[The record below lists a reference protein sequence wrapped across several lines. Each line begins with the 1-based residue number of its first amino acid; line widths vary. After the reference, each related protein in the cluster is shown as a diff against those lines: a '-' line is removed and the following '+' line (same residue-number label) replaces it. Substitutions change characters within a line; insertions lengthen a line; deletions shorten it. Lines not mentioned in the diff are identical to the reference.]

1 VIEQADHLA
10 KRTKSESDS
19 ADIARI
25 TRLFRNALGR
35 GPTGEE
41 TGEAL
46 AFIRAGDAEPAKREQ
61 QWERLAQVLLMS
73 NEFAFVD

>member
-1 VIEQADHLA
+1 
-10 KRTKSESDS
+10 
-19 ADIARI
+19 
-25 TRLFRNALGR
+25 LFRYAFGR
-35 GPTGEE
+35 EPAADE

-46 AFIRAGDAEPAKREQ
+46 AFLRAGDADAAKREQ